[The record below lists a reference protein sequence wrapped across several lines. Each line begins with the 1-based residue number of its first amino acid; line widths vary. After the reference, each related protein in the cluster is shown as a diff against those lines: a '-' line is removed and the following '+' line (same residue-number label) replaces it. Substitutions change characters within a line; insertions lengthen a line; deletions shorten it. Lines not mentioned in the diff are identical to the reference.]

1 MLCSAVQCSPRLAT
15 QSAFLQTLHLLLSFL
30 PSFLMKTHWVSFCSL
45 LQPTA
50 PLLLYAMYKFGKRIR
65 PNEDA
70 SQGQRF
76 LYYSSQLYIVQNYVA
91 VVDWMTD
98 VDAGNQLIPI
108 CITADLLR
116 LLCKAFKLLMIEKAY
131 MLNEPQGNTFIMSMP
146 DEISLSIMPVTSQYS

>member
-1 MLCSAVQCSPRLAT
+1 MLCSAVQPSPAT

-30 PSFLMKTHWVSFCSL
+30 PSFLVKTHWVSFCSL
-45 LQPTA
+45 TVAQPTA

-76 LYYSSQLYIVQNYVA
+76 LLLSALHSTYRYVA

-98 VDAGNQLIPI
+98 VARKQLIPI

-146 DEISLSIMPVTSQYS
+146 DEISLSIMSATSQHS